1 MQKNGNNMLMKSVLG
16 LSLGGGG
23 AKGLFHVGA
32 ISAFERYG
40 IKFNAVAGTSI
51 GSIVGACYALGYSS
65 RDMRELISELG
76 AFKPSFYLRAKMK
89 GISLEKLIEKVLGE
103 KTFSDLKMPFTAVAT
118 NLDSGDY
125 ESLTSGN
132 LCRALSA
139 SSTIVPAY
147 RYVTIKGK
155 RYIDGGYTNLVPVA
169 PLKKLGIKK
178 VLAID
183 LGASQKSNISGVKI
197 LDKVYPYH
205 GVKVGCRSSEKVLAD
220 CVFEPDLS
228 GYSML
233 SIKKFDYLYELGY
246 EYAIKNIKLVQEKLK
261 IKNIP

>member
-1 MQKNGNNMLMKSVLG
+1 MQKNGNNRVMKKVLG

-23 AKGLFHVGA
+23 AKGLFHVGV

-65 RDMRELISELG
+65 TDMRELISEIG
-76 AFKPSFYLRAKMK
+76 AFKPSFYLMAKMK
-89 GISLEKLIEKVLGE
+89 RVSLEKLIEKVLGE
-103 KTFSDLKMPFTAVAT
+103 RTFSDLKIPFTAVAT
-118 NLDSGDY
+118 NLDSGEY

-139 SSTIVPAY
+139 SSTIVPAC
-147 RYVTIKGK
+147 RYVVIKGK

-169 PLKKLGIKK
+169 PLKNLGADK

-183 LGASQKSNISGVKI
+183 LGASQKSNISGVKL
-197 LDKVYPYH
+197 LDRVYPYH

-220 CVFEPDLS
+220 CVFEPDLT
-228 GYSML
+228 GFSML

-246 EYAIKNIKLVQEKLK
+246 EYAVKNLKIIKEKLK